1 MKEKIKAFGS
11 KAKEKLKKLPKKI
24 VIAVAAVALVL
35 LVVLAA
41 VIALR
46 GKDYAVLVTGVSQQE
61 ASQVLTFL
69 QNRGVTTYK
78 IENDDT
84 ILVPKSQEADLKAG
98 LIMENI
104 GQTGFYYSTYTDRVS
119 SLSTESE
126 RNNAFLMDLQDRM
139 AATIRCLDGVK
150 DAVVTIAP
158 GEDRSY
164 ILDSN
169 NVVNATASV
178 LVIMREDA
186 EFTEQLSDSIRD
198 LVSYAVQGL
207 EFSEVGIRD
216 QYGNSFPDFAEVS
229 GSDASALK
237 LELETYWCNKIRT
250 EVMRLLMPMFGDDN
264 VRVGV
269 NCSVEVGNVN
279 EEQMDYY
286 LPPYAQD
293 GSTDGEGIKS
303 SDSWQYYWDRPGDGG
318 VGGVVG
324 TEDNSDMSEYVEGL
338 ENARGDE
345 TEGGGSGQTD
355 YANSYIHRTTTDP
368 SGELKDCT
376 IAITINSRA
385 LSTPPNVDEIR
396 RLAARAAGIYGT
408 IDEVTREED
417 LSGKIQV
424 VSMEFYDPDE
434 NGPGGTGTD
443 GFIVKPWMLIAA
455 IAGLVL
461 FIILLVVI
469 LLIRRKRRKKRE
481 EEERARLAE
490 ENAVDAL
497 LDAAGLNGETP
508 EGVDVMDLQTERSM
522 ELRKDIRQFAS
533 DNPEIAAQ
541 MLKSWLRGD
550 ENG

>member
-11 KAKEKLKKLPKKI
+11 KAKEKLKALPKKI
-24 VIAVAAVALVL
+24 IIAVAAAALVL
-35 LVVLAA
+35 LVVIAA

-46 GKDYAVLVTGVSQQE
+46 GRDYAVLITGVSNQE

-69 QNRGVTTYK
+69 QERGVTTYK

-84 ILVPKSQEADLKAG
+84 ILVPKSQEASLKAG
-98 LIMENI
+98 LLMENI
-104 GQTGFYYSTYTDRVS
+104 GQTGFFYSTYTDRVS

-139 AATIRCLDGVK
+139 AATIRCLEGVK

-158 GEDRSY
+158 GEDRRY

-178 LVIMREDA
+178 LVTMREDA
-186 EFTEQLSDSIRD
+186 EFTEQLADAIRG
-198 LVSYAVQGL
+198 LVSHAVQGL
-207 EFSEVGIRD
+207 EFSEVEILD
-216 QYGNSFPDFAEVS
+216 QYGNGYPDFKEIS

-237 LELETYWCNKIRT
+237 LQLENYWSNKIRT

-269 NCSVEVGNVN
+269 NCSVEVGNTN

-286 LPPYAQD
+286 LPPYAAD
-293 GSTDGEGIKS
+293 GSTGGEGIKS
-303 SDSWQYYWDRPGDGG
+303 SESYQYYVDRPEDAG
-318 VGGVVG
+318 VGGLVG
-324 TEDNSDMSEYVEGL
+324 SDTNADLPENVEAL
-338 ENARGDE
+338 ADPRGDE
-345 TEGGGSGQTD
+345 RELGGSGQTD
-355 YANSYIHRTTTDP
+355 YANSYVHRTVTDP

-376 IAITINSRA
+376 IAITINSRV
-385 LSTPPNVDEIR
+385 LTTPPNVDEIR

-408 IDEVTREED
+408 VDEVTREED

-424 VSMEFYDPDE
+424 VSMEFYDPDA
-434 NGPGGTGTD
+434 GSGGTGTD
-443 GFIVKPWMLIAA
+443 GFIVRPWMLIAA

-469 LLIRRKRRKKRE
+469 LLVRRKRRKKRE

-490 ENAVDAL
+490 ENAVDTL
-497 LDAAGLNGETP
+497 LEAAGLNGETP
-508 EGVDVMDLQTERSM
+508 EGVDVMDLQEERSM
-522 ELRKDIRQFAS
+522 ELRKDIRQFAAE
-533 DNPEIAAQ
+533 NPEIAAQ
-541 MLKSWLRGD
+541 MLKSWLKGGD
-550 ENG
+550 ENA